1 MQTCGLQ
8 LKAARVVGS
17 AERRVG
23 QANAG
28 RRIETT
34 PAHCC
39 NARLAASVGTSTSSS
54 TLQLP
59 VGHAVL
65 GLLEGAR
72 RAVILKALKAH
83 RAIRRELENGKPS
96 GVVNGPQS
104 GLLMLSALAIPPIPG
119 NGMIDLVTNRVFLVG
134 FWSWFTAQFL
144 KIFTKRFKKGVW
156 DVGAMLESGGMPSS
170 HSSLCAGITTAIA
183 IQQGFGSPLF
193 AACLCFSVIV
203 MYDAMGVRRHAG
215 KQAEVLNKVI
225 DELLDDDHPMG
236 EVKLKEV
243 LGHTPRQ
250 VICGGLLGLAVGLFF
265 PA

>member
-1 MQTCGLQ
+1 M
-8 LKAARVVGS
+8 
-17 AERRVG
+17 
-23 QANAG
+23 
-28 RRIETT
+28 
-34 PAHCC
+34 
-39 NARLAASVGTSTSSS
+39 
-54 TLQLP
+54 
-59 VGHAVL
+59 
-65 GLLEGAR
+65 
-72 RAVILKALKAH
+72 
-83 RAIRRELENGKPS
+83 RRELENAKL
-96 GVVNGPQS
+96 VAGPQP
-104 GLLMLSALAIPPIPG
+104 GLAMLAAVAIPPIPG
-119 NGMIDLVTNRVFLVG
+119 NGVTDLLTNRVFLVG

-144 KIFTKRFKKGVW
+144 KIFTKRFKKGIW
-156 DVGAMLESGGMPSS
+156 DAGAMLESGGMPSS

-265 PA
+265 PAC

>member
-1 MQTCGLQ
+1 MQTCGMQ
-8 LKAARVVGS
+8 LKATRSVGS
-17 AERRVG
+17 GKRRVG
-23 QANAG
+23 QASAG
-28 RRIETT
+28 RRTEPTL
-34 PAHCC
+34 AHCC
-39 NARLAASVGTSTSSS
+39 NARQAASFGTSTSCS
-54 TLQLP
+54 TVQLP
-59 VGHAVL
+59 IGHAL

-83 RAIRRELENGKPS
+83 RAIRRELKTDKPS
-96 GVVNGPQS
+96 GSATGPHP

-134 FWSWFTAQFL
+134 FWSWFTAQFM

-156 DVGAMLESGGMPSS
+156 DLGAVLESGGMPSS